1 MDKFFSEKIGEK
13 CRVNPNRYAV
23 FSNYVKIRR
32 VIENVKCMQR
42 SRSTLPSRYW
52 YIIAIYIA
60 AQLSSVIGVP
70 LLMMVG
76 MEKEIAITSWAV
88 FSFFVA
94 TLIIVFML
102 KPDMK
107 QASEQR
113 ERSSAGNIALWS
125 FLGVFLAYFAQM
137 IAILIETF
145 LLGIKPGSENTQDLM
160 EFARVSPVF
169 IIVMVLFAP
178 ILEEVIFRKIIF
190 GTIYKRT
197 NFIVAVLVSALA
209 FAASHFDFTHM
220 VVYTAMGIV
229 FAYLYV
235 KTKSIITPIIAHMA
249 MNTVVVLGQYSLSEE
264 DFKRMQEQFDQL
276 QTILGGFFL

>member
-1 MDKFFSEKIGEK
+1 M
-13 CRVNPNRYAV
+13 PN
-23 FSNYVKIRR
+23 
-32 VIENVKCMQR
+32 
-42 SRSTLPSRYW
+42 RYW

-60 AQLSSVIGVP
+60 AQLSSIVGVP
-70 LLMMVG
+70 LLMAVG
-76 MEKEIAITSWAV
+76 LEKGIAITSWAV
-88 FSFFVA
+88 FSFFIA
-94 TLIIVFML
+94 TLIILFLL

-107 QASEQR
+107 QASMQR
-113 ERSSAGNIALWS
+113 DRSSAGNIALWS

-145 LLGIKPGSENTQDLM
+145 VFGIKPGSENTQDLM
-160 EFARVSPVF
+160 EFARMSPVF

-178 ILEEVIFRKIIF
+178 ILEEIIFRKIIF
-190 GTIYKRT
+190 GTIYKRS
-197 NFIVAVLVSALA
+197 NFIVAVLVSAVA

-249 MNTVVVLGQYSLSEE
+249 MNTVVVIGQYSLSEE
-264 DFKRMQEQFDQL
+264 DFKRMQDQFDQL
-276 QTILGGFFL
+276 QTIFGGFLL